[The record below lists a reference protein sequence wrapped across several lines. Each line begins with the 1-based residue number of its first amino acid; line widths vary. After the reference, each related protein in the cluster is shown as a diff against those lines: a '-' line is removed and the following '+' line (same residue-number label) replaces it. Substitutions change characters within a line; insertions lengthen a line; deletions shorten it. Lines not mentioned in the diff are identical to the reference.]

1 MTLKLPVVWRRNQ
14 RRCLDVPEPMRHET
28 VTTPAGNGVDWKGLG
43 YLISIG
49 SVLFLGAV
57 AWPKAGDP
65 WWHLPA
71 VVIGMATSIAG
82 MGCRYKAHRDQ
93 QREIRKTKAEARRS

>member
-1 MTLKLPVVWRRNQ
+1 
-14 RRCLDVPEPMRHET
+14 MRHES
-28 VTTPAGNGVDWKGLG
+28 VTIPKPSKVDWKGLG
-43 YLISIG
+43 YLISIV

-57 AWPKAGDP
+57 AWPKTGDP

-71 VVIGMATSIAG
+71 VVMGMATSIIG
-82 MGCRYKAHRDQ
+82 MACRYKAHRDQ